1 MTAPAPHC
9 LVIGAGPAGLAAALA
24 AARAGRSV
32 LVLEKN
38 DRPGRKLLL
47 TGGGRCNLTD
57 PGRPA
62 VEFLE
67 AFGRS
72 GRFLRQALA
81 AFDLAAFLASL
92 GVETEGGEVPGSGFR
107 VPGSG
112 ATERRAGGSPQ
123 LETRNPEPGTRSP
136 VYVKGGAGRF
146 LDALLAECARR
157 GVRIETGAAV
167 ESARRRDSG
176 GFEVETSRGA
186 FSSSAQLV
194 IASGGITYS
203 STGSTGDGY
212 RLAGAFGH
220 EIEPPRSAL
229 GALATDPCF
238 PELAGISVEDAEIAL
253 LAGGKKAAA
262 RTRGA
267 LLLTHAGISG
277 PAALDMSLEM
287 ARLFAAETRKTTA
300 DSRAADERRLTQMDL
315 GTRPAAPANPEASA
329 ADGGPKP
336 SSASLGVLCG
346 ETRLL
351 VDLAPALSRE
361 ELVAGMVARARAET
375 KRTLENAGLSG
386 LPVPARLSAELA
398 RRSGLD
404 PGRRMGSLSER
415 DFGNLAGAAK
425 ALALAVTAPPK
436 AREAMVTVGG
446 VSTKNLDPRT
456 LESRLVP
463 GLRFAGELLSPAGP
477 CGGYNLLMAF
487 ATGTAAGG

>member
-1 MTAPAPHC
+1 MKPSSC
-9 LVIGAGPAGLAAALA
+9 SVLVIGAGPAGLAAALA
-24 AARAGRSV
+24 AACAGRSV

-72 GRFLRQALA
+72 GRFLRQALS

-92 GVETEGGEVPGSGFR
+92 GVETEGGGSAHPAPR
-107 VPGSG
+107 P
-112 ATERRAGGSPQ
+112 P
-123 LETRNPEPGTRSP
+123 PPDP

-146 LDALLAECARR
+146 LEALLAECARR

-287 ARLFAAETRKTTA
+287 ARLAEG
-300 DSRAADERRLTQMDL
+300 RRQKEE
-315 GTRPAAPANPEASA
+315 GRNEEGPAAGDPVSSFCLLPSA
-329 ADGGPKP
+329 LPP
-336 SSASLGVLCG
+336 SS
-346 ETRLL
+346 LL
-351 VDLAPALSRE
+351 LDLAPALSRE

-456 LESRLVP
+456 LESRFVP